1 MKDVPPKILKTF
13 ERMKKEESY
22 HIELK
27 FIGNNYYVYSAT
39 SEWDKSKKKVR
50 KITEYIVH
58 RSRWHIQEEE
68 DEITYP
74 GVQARGL

>member
-27 FIGNNYYVYSAT
+27 FIGNNWADEKTFIQPVILIPFLFLFVTPSAI
-39 SEWDKSKKKVR
+39 DN
-50 KITEYIVH
+50 
-58 RSRWHIQEEE
+58 
-68 DEITYP
+68 
-74 GVQARGL
+74 G